1 MHGTEDPDPGE
12 GTGPVDDTAEP
23 DVAAEE
29 TLGELARSFFY
40 GSRSNLDFKF
50 LARLP
55 GPQVG
60 AFVADV
66 LGALSRTVDDHDGRP
81 VADVVRRWQA
91 VAYQPDPEEA
101 RRFAYDEG
109 PFTPTSKPLS
119 ESRVALIS
127 SSGHFVEGHDP
138 RPFGVDDMT
147 QAQAEAR
154 VAEFLREVPTLSAI
168 PIDTPPALLRVR
180 HPGYPTAAAQA
191 DHQVALPM
199 GHLADL
205 AAADVIGEAAPVA
218 YSFVG
223 AASQLRLR
231 DRVAPEWAE
240 RLHDEDID
248 VVLLVPV

>member
-1 MHGTEDPDPGE
+1 MPGVEGPDGVE
-12 GTGPVDDTAEP
+12 GTDGSG
-23 DVAAEE
+23 VAAEE
-29 TLGELARSFFY
+29 TLAELARSFFY

-50 LARLP
+50 LARLS

-66 LGALSRTVDDHDGRP
+66 LEALSRTVDDHDGRP
-81 VADVVRRWQA
+81 VADVVRRWQ
-91 VAYQPDPEEA
+91 VLAYQPDAEEA
-101 RRFAYDEG
+101 TRFAYGDG
-109 PFTPTSKPLS
+109 PFTPASKPLS

-127 SSGHFVEGHDP
+127 SSGHFVEGDDP

-168 PIDTPPALLRVR
+168 PTDTPPERLRVR
-180 HPGYPTAAAQA
+180 HPGYPIAAAQA

-205 AAADVIGEAAPVA
+205 AAAGVIGEAAPVA

-240 RLHDEDID
+240 RLHDADID